1 MAGPSTSATC
11 VRCGSP
17 LRANAAF
24 CSLCGQT
31 VTDRVRHI
39 DAPRHPEP
47 APVAQ
52 SVPDGRLVD
61 AGPGLRC
68 GGFLV
73 DLAAML
79 SPALPLSIAGAA
91 LGVPEVIYIVVP
103 VAFISVWLW
112 MQIWQGLTGK
122 TLGKAMLGL
131 RAVTADDPKVP
142 GLAATL
148 RRSCFFVIT
157 GGIAGLPVILG
168 GIPHD
173 GLHDRISGLIVI
185 DVAKGANPIGP
196 PQLAPLRRSV
206 ERGVNQ
212 VRSPISTVTTRHR

>member
-1 MAGPSTSATC
+1 MAGPSTNATC

-17 LRANAAF
+17 LRVNAAF

-31 VTDRVRHI
+31 VTDRVLHI
-39 DAPRHPEP
+39 DSPRQPEP
-47 APVAQ
+47 VQVPQ
-52 SVPDGRLVD
+52 TVPDDRLAD
-61 AGPGLRC
+61 AGRGLRC
-68 GGFLV
+68 GSFLI

-79 SPALPLSIAGAA
+79 SPALPLAIAGAI

-103 VAFISVWLW
+103 VAFVSVWLW

-131 RAVTADDPKVP
+131 RVVSAADLRVP

-148 RRSCFFVIT
+148 RRSCFFIIT
-157 GGIAGLPVILG
+157 GGIAGLPVVLG
-168 GIPHD
+168 GAPND
-173 GLHDRISGLIVI
+173 GLHDRISGLMVI

-196 PQLAPLRRSV
+196 SQQAPLRRSV